1 MILLERIQHSPP
13 KQKLRLVFGF
23 GTQLAGQVS
32 PHLSEPLTRP
42 TELTQTPSPRGICA
56 WGSLEEYLR
65 YIYIYYLYIHISYVL
80 YKYCVW
86 SISTSII
93 WIYDLVHR
101 CIYIIHMYNIC
112 VYRYLYKANTC
123 TYGSLI
129 TLTTNVT
136 YARTACLFPFHFRHG
151 PQIATLAPL
160 SDDFHP
166 DFWPRN
172 SCAKNVKQMSVQTW
186 EPFQTM
192 WKNKQTTHSSFFSLG
207 QKKPSNPLK
216 KKNNP
221 EKKQFISPKNTH
233 MYFELVSFV
242 PFLQVGDLW
251 KKTRLF
257 GNPQ

>member
-1 MILLERIQHSPP
+1 MIFSDSFGKDSTFPP
-13 KQKLRLVFGF
+13 KTKVAAGVRIRYPTRWSSFTPPFGALDQ
-23 GTQLAGQVS
+23 THWAD
-32 PHLSEPLTRP
+32 P
-42 TELTQTPSPRGICA
+42 TPSPRGICA
-56 WGSLEEYLR
+56 WGSLELYT
-65 YIYIYYLYIHISYVL
+65 YIYYLYIHISYVL

-172 SCAKNVKQMSVQTW
+172 LCAKNVKQMSVQTW

-192 WKNKQTTHSSFFSLG
+192 WKK
-207 QKKPSNPLK
+207 
-216 KKNNP
+216 
-221 EKKQFISPKNTH
+221 
-233 MYFELVSFV
+233 
-242 PFLQVGDLW
+242 
-251 KKTRLF
+251 
-257 GNPQ
+257 